1 MKTGKTVLVVDDDES
16 VRNVLRHSLES
27 SGHEVICCED
37 GEAALLLA
45 RERSF
50 DVVVTDYRMSGI
62 NGAIVVGTIRALHP
76 RTVVIGIS
84 GSDDGGN
91 MLAAGAHVFLK
102 KPIDFDRLDTVLRG
116 DRTL

>member
-1 MKTGKTVLVVDDDES
+1 MSSGKTVLVVDDDEA
-16 VRNVLRHSLES
+16 VREVLRHSLES
-27 SGHEVICCED
+27 SGYQVTCCED
-37 GEAALLLA
+37 GEEALLVA
-45 RERSF
+45 RDRPF

-76 RTVVIGIS
+76 HAIVIGIS

-91 MLAAGAHVFLK
+91 LLAAGAHVFLK